1 MLHPVSENECKKSDI
16 HQSLQIRNS
25 IFQANRE
32 WTLSMTYMQE
42 MVFVAFILLLRLQ
55 LSHLKASV
63 SDEVALV
70 PVHDE

>member
-1 MLHPVSENECKKSDI
+1 MNAKNQTFTKVSRLENC
-16 HQSLQIRNS
+16 

-70 PVHDE
+70 PVHDEY